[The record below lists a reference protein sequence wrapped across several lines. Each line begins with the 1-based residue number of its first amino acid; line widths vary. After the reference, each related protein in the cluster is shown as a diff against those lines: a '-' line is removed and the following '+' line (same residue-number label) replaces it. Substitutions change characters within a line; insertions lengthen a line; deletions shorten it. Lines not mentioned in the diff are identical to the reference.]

1 MPIELRHLRYF
12 VAVAQEGNVTRA
24 AARLHISQPPLSQQI
39 KELEQMLG
47 VTLFQRT
54 PQGMALTAPG
64 QVFLNEAQRTLQAA
78 EQAQQAAVRAA
89 QGRTGTLRVGFTSSA
104 AFNPVVAGTL
114 RAFRQRW
121 PDVQLILEETNST
134 HLTEALLQRTLDA
147 AFLRPGQALP
157 PGLRVHRFA
166 DEPMQVVLP
175 ASHPLAR
182 RKRVALQQL
191 AHEPFVLFPRA
202 VGLSLYDAVV
212 GACQAA
218 GFEPQRGVE
227 TTQLSSVINLV
238 AAGMGVSVVPASLTQ
253 IQVAGVRY
261 VGIQGR
267 APRATLGLAVHRTHP
282 TPTVDNLMQI
292 AQAGPRLWD
301 TGCQP

>member
-1 MPIELRHLRYF
+1 MRYF

-24 AARLHISQPPLSQQI
+24 AARLNMSQPPLSQQI
-39 KELEQMLG
+39 KELEKMLG

-54 PQGMALTAPG
+54 PQGMTVTAAG
-64 QVFLNEAQRTLQAA
+64 AVFLNEAQRTLQAA
-78 EQAQQAAVRAA
+78 EVAQQAAVRAA

-114 RAFRQRW
+114 RAFRQHW
-121 PDVQLILEETNST
+121 PDVHLMLEETNST
-134 HLTEALLQRTLDA
+134 HLTEALLKRTLDA
-147 AFLRPGQALP
+147 AFLRPGPAVP

-175 ASHPLAR
+175 ASHPLAN
-182 RKRVALQQL
+182 RKRIALKQL
-191 AHEPFVLFPRA
+191 AAEPFVLFPRA

-212 GACQAA
+212 GACQTA

-238 AAGMGVSVVPASLTQ
+238 AAGMGVSVVPTSLTQ

-267 APRATLGLAVHRTHP
+267 APRATLGLAVPHTH
-282 TPTVDNLMQI
+282 TAPTVGNLMRI
-292 AQAGPRLWD
+292 AQGAPRLWD
-301 TGCQP
+301 TECQP